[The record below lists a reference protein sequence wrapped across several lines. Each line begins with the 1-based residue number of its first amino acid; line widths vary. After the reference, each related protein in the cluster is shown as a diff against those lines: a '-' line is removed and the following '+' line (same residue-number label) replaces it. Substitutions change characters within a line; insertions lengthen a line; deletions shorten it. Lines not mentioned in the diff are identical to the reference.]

1 MAKEYL
7 QSQGLE
13 TAQIHPEQ
21 VIIWDPDVIFLGCSG
36 DRVAQLLEEHPC
48 IDETT
53 AVKEGRVYQIFGP
66 MNSHDLVKLVVE
78 TYYMAKLLH
87 PNEFHDLDV
96 ETEANIMF
104 EEVYGVE
111 DLYNKMQEARGLEL
125 YRWE

>member
-1 MAKEYL
+1 
-7 QSQGLE
+7 
-13 TAQIHPEQ
+13 
-21 VIIWDPDVIFLGCSG
+21 
-36 DRVAQLLEEHPC
+36 
-48 IDETT
+48 
-53 AVKEGRVYQIFGP
+53 